1 MFIMNFDF
9 NNILRDAKPICL
21 GLQRQ
26 KKHVSLIYH
35 KNKLVSIGTN
45 VFKTHPLANK
55 YGYIIGCVHSEL
67 DAFNKLPKKYKK
79 DLRKLKLVNIRMNRF
94 EQLRNSKPCKH
105 CLPWCIEMFDD
116 IWYTTD
122 TGFELLSDNER
133 KLYE

>member
-1 MFIMNFDF
+1 MEKTAAH
-9 NNILRDAKPICL
+9 DAVRATLLTHPSEPMTPRRTRKQI
-21 GLQRQ
+21 
-26 KKHVSLIYH
+26 KAE
-35 KNKLVSIGTN
+35 N

-67 DAFNKLPKKYKK
+67 DAFNKLPKKYKR

-105 CLPWCIEMFDD
+105 CLPWCIEMFDE

-122 TGFELLSDNER
+122 TGFELLPDNE
-133 KLYE
+133 KELYE